1 MLATEVN
8 DTQGVG
14 VVGVAEAR
22 KHRLS
27 AAPGSEPKTK
37 RPGKNVWD
45 SEWLPRR
52 SSEPP
57 NFKVCFPRMRVTLSA
72 ISRRRRIVKLGR
84 KMLVPR
90 LFAKPA
96 IWIPTC
102 PGSLGITLKLLY
114 SHSRRRSFWLV

>member
-1 MLATEVN
+1 MLAPEVN
-8 DTQGVG
+8 NPQGFLEG
-14 VVGVAEAR
+14 GVAEGR
-22 KHRLS
+22 KQRLP

-57 NFKVCFPRMRVTLSA
+57 NFMACFPRMRVTLSA

-102 PGSLGITLKLLY
+102 PGSLGITLKLL
-114 SHSRRRSFWLV
+114 